1 MDWVIKDLYTDE
13 LRSNFLVTADRKK
26 VWQAELNILR
36 ELDRICRK
44 HGIRYFADYG
54 TLLGAVRHQ
63 GFVPWDDDIDVVML
77 RPEYERFKQV
87 ADTEIREPLFFQN
100 TYTDGFVTGFSKI
113 RDSRTSAVEFP
124 DYDGM
129 HQGIFVDIFPL
140 DDVPDGSVR
149 QNNIFQIELEIWR
162 TIMDERNLH
171 HDLANGAATRL
182 SGDLLRRLLALPRQ
196 ERFAEYE
203 KFCSNHFGT
212 SEMIDVVTYTFGGS
226 GVQLPR
232 EYYADVVYLPF
243 EGIQIPVPKLYHEVL
258 SRRYGDYEKPVRG
271 GSMHEGII
279 LSADISYR
287 ELMAAYQKDS
297 LLE

>member
-1 MDWVIKDLYTDE
+1 MDWVIKDLYKDE

-87 ADTEIREPLFFQN
+87 AAIEIREPLFFQN

-149 QNNIFQIELEIWR
+149 
-162 TIMDERNLH
+162 
-171 HDLANGAATRL
+171 
-182 SGDLLRRLLALPRQ
+182 
-196 ERFAEYE
+196 
-203 KFCSNHFGT
+203 
-212 SEMIDVVTYTFGGS
+212 
-226 GVQLPR
+226 
-232 EYYADVVYLPF
+232 
-243 EGIQIPVPKLYHEVL
+243 
-258 SRRYGDYEKPVRG
+258 
-271 GSMHEGII
+271 
-279 LSADISYR
+279 
-287 ELMAAYQKDS
+287 
-297 LLE
+297 

>member
-1 MDWVIKDLYTDE
+1 MDWAIKDLYKDE

-87 ADTEIREPLFFQN
+87 AATEIREPLFFQN
-100 TYTDGFVTGFSKI
+100 TYTDGFVIGFSKI

-149 QNNIFQIELEIWR
+149 QSNIFQIELEIWR
-162 TIMDERNLH
+162 TIMDERNLQY
-171 HDLANGAATRL
+171 DLANGSVTRL
-182 SGDLLRRLLALPRQ
+182 SGDLLRRLLEMSRQ
-196 ERFAEYE
+196 ERFAEFE
-203 KFCSNHFGT
+203 RFCNGHFGT
-212 SEMIDVVTYTFGGS
+212 SEVIDVVSYTLCGS

-232 EYYADVVYLPF
+232 DYYADVVYLPF
-243 EGIQIPVPKLYHEVL
+243 EGIELPAPKLYHEVL
-258 SRRYGDYEKPVRG
+258 SRRYGDYGKPVRG

-279 LSADISYR
+279 LSADIPYR
-287 ELMAAYQKDS
+287 ELLAAYQNDS
-297 LLE
+297 SLE